1 VTADGVIPAPEDRQH
16 VHHIGSVQDMRG
28 LPLHVGINGGAVTIG
43 TFVLDAPQLET
54 FAQLLVRACWLAG
67 HGEVT

>member
-1 VTADGVIPAPEDRQH
+1 MTADGVIPAPEDRQH

-43 TFVLDAPQLET
+43 GFLLDGAQREA
-54 FAQLLVRACWLAG
+54 FAQLFVRACWLAG
-67 HGEVT
+67 RGVT